1 MRGQK
6 GTVLRQTDKEN
17 MPGDSQKLLEIHGQ
31 NTIICILG
39 SEQAG
44 GLPAQ
49 TDKGAALGK

>member
-31 NTIICILG
+31 NTIICILCC
-39 SEQAG
+39 EQVG

-49 TDKGAALGK
+49 TDRGAALGK